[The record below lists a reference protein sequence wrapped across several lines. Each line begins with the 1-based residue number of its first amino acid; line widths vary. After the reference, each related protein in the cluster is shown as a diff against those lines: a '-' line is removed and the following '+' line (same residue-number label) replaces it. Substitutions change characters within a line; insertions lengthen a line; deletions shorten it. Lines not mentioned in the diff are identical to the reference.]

1 MHALQHFVLVGAPAS
16 GKGTQARFLA
26 ETYHLESL
34 STGALLRHEIDRET
48 ELGLRASSYMER
60 AMLVPDEIVNGIVR
74 SWIGSHLEASW
85 LLDGYPRTVAQAE
98 TLESN
103 LKALGTQVDVVVWL
117 DVSRELIEARMAK
130 RRECTQCGHTTR
142 NGEETCPVC
151 HAPMRK
157 RSDDNAAAFALRWRD
172 YETLTEP
179 VVRFYQQQGLV
190 VHIPVTQEGEPE
202 DVSRRIA
209 SALKAYAESK
219 N

>member
-1 MHALQHFVLVGAPAS
+1 MQALKRFVLVGAPAS
-16 GKGTQARFLA
+16 GKGTQARFLS

-34 STGALLRHEIDRET
+34 STGALLRHEIAGDT
-48 ELGLRASSYMER
+48 ELGRQASSFMER

-74 SWIGSHLEASW
+74 AWIDNHRDACW

-98 TLESN
+98 TLEAN
-103 LKALGTQVDVVVWL
+103 LKAAGLQLDVVVWL
-117 DVSRELIEARMAK
+117 DVARELIEARMTR
-130 RRECTQCGHTTR
+130 RRECPECGHITR

-151 HAPMRK
+151 HAPMQK

-179 VVRFYQQQGLV
+179 VVRYYREKGLV
-190 VHIPVTQEGEPE
+190 VHVPVTEEGEPE

-209 SALKAYAESK
+209 AALKAYAE
-219 N
+219 NN

>member
-1 MHALQHFVLVGAPAS
+1 MHALQHFILVGAPAS

-26 ETYHLESL
+26 EAYHLESL
-34 STGALLRHEIDRET
+34 STGALLRHEIDEQT
-48 ELGLRASSYMER
+48 ELGRRASSYMER

-74 SWIGSHLEASW
+74 SWIGSHLDACW

-103 LKALGTQVDVVVWL
+103 LKALGTPIDVVVWL

-142 NGEETCPVC
+142 NGEETCPIC

-179 VVRFYQQQGLV
+179 VVRYYREQGLV
-190 VHIPVTQEGEPE
+190 VHIPVTEEGEPE

-209 SALKAYAESK
+209 AALKAYAETK
-219 N
+219 K